1 MRHNL
6 RKASSPALLLSR
18 LTIAVAA
25 LSWAA
30 EPARADDAAA
40 AAQVLFDQ
48 ATALKGE
55 ERWAEACPKFDASY
69 KLDPALGTLLNL
81 ANCYEK
87 IGLVASAWATW
98 DEAFQW
104 ATKNNDDRADYA
116 KTQRDGLV
124 ARLPKLTIKVTNPVP
139 ALTIERDRT
148 KVSSAM
154 YNSALPVDPGE
165 HKVFV
170 KRGDELLRTEKVQV
184 AEAQSVE
191 VALDLAAIE
200 RAAPLP
206 KPKSKDVVVV
216 GVSPA
221 LRKAGWAVTAVGF
234 GGIAASGLVEI
245 SALMKKGEA
254 DQPDRCVQ
262 KICTPEGY
270 ALANDARSVAEAGQW
285 VAIGGMIVTAVGVT
299 LLMVAPRQVAI
310 EQSPAKEKKEGAR
323 RDLWAAPWLAMDP
336 RAPQASPPVGGGLV
350 IGGSL

>member
-1 MRHNL
+1 MRHHL
-6 RKASSPALLLSR
+6 RKGGSAPGRVILALG
-18 LTIAVAA
+18 A

-40 AAQVLFDQ
+40 SAQVLFDQ
-48 ATALKGE
+48 ATALKNE

-87 IGLVASAWATW
+87 LGLVASAWATW

-116 KTQRDGLV
+116 KTQRDGL
-124 ARLPKLTIKVTNPVP
+124 APRLPKLTIRVENPVP

-170 KRGDELLRTEKVQV
+170 KRGDEVLRTEKVTAV
-184 AEAQSVE
+184 EAQSVE
-191 VALDLAAIE
+191 VKLDLAAIE
-200 RAAPLP
+200 KAAPPPP
-206 KPKSKDVVVV
+206 KPKTKEVVVV

-221 LRKAGWAVTAVGF
+221 LRTAGWIVGGVGL
-234 GGIAASGLVEI
+234 GGVAIGGLVELV
-245 SALMKKGEA
+245 ALSKKAQA
-254 DQPDRCVQ
+254 DDPNNCLNKV
-262 KICTPEGY
+262 CTPMGY
-270 ALANDARSVAEAGQW
+270 NLANEARGNAEAGQW
-285 VAIGGMIVTAVGVT
+285 VTIGGLVVTAVGVT
-299 LLMVAPRQVAI
+299 LLMVAPRQIGIQQA
-310 EQSPAKEKKEGAR
+310 PGGKDKKDASGR
-323 RDLWAAPWLAMDP
+323 RDVWAAPWMAMDP
-336 RAPQASPPVGGGLV
+336 AAPRGSPQVGGGIV
-350 IGGSL
+350 IGGNL